1 MKELYIINNGSKAA
15 QYGIGTYITQLL
27 SCLSACTSIQVTAI
41 VLDSQENEL
50 TEKCTED
57 IRYLLFPT
65 VRIHPS
71 EKNSKRYARSV
82 AYALLPYIASDADV
96 IFHFNYS
103 YHIWL
108 AEAIKSCVPHC
119 RTILTLHYLPW
130 CFDLAGNMYRF
141 QSILAVKE
149 EKRDEFE
156 NQIYEEYLNNR
167 RFYNEVDQVI
177 CLCHQSRIFLHEIYG
192 LPVDKTILIHNGL
205 CDDAKVLSEEERIKI
220 KIEQGF
226 KESEKIIL
234 FVGRINRLK
243 GVHWLIKAFKKLL
256 KECPEGRL
264 VIVGDGNISE
274 YLGLC
279 DGIWGKVVFTGKQDK
294 HQLYTFY
301 QIADLGVLPS
311 CQEQCSYVGIE
322 MMMHGIPLVGTDAM
336 GISEMIDKEY
346 QVPLNNNIGEMALS
360 TDKLSAFLLKALAN
374 KEFLAKQSKSCFKTY
389 YSLDTMRWEM
399 IRLYNGE

>member
-27 SCLSACTSIQVTAI
+27 SCLSACTSIQVTVI

-50 TEKCTED
+50 TEKRTEG

-82 AYALLPYIASDADV
+82 AYVLLPYIASDADI

-108 AEAIKSCVPHC
+108 AEALKSCVPHC

-130 CFDLAGNMYRF
+130 CFDLAGNIYRF
-141 QSILAVKE
+141 QSILAAKE
-149 EKRDEFE
+149 EKRNEFE

-177 CLCHQSRIFLHEIYG
+177 CLCHQARIFLHEIYG
-192 LPVDKTILIHNGL
+192 LPIDKTILIHNGL
-205 CDDAKVLSEEERIKI
+205 FDDTKVLSEEERIKI

-226 KESEKIIL
+226 KESEK
-234 FVGRINRLK
+234 
-243 GVHWLIKAFKKLL
+243 
-256 KECPEGRL
+256 
-264 VIVGDGNISE
+264 
-274 YLGLC
+274 
-279 DGIWGKVVFTGKQDK
+279 
-294 HQLYTFY
+294 
-301 QIADLGVLPS
+301 
-311 CQEQCSYVGIE
+311 
-322 MMMHGIPLVGTDAM
+322 
-336 GISEMIDKEY
+336 
-346 QVPLNNNIGEMALS
+346 
-360 TDKLSAFLLKALAN
+360 
-374 KEFLAKQSKSCFKTY
+374 
-389 YSLDTMRWEM
+389 
-399 IRLYNGE
+399 